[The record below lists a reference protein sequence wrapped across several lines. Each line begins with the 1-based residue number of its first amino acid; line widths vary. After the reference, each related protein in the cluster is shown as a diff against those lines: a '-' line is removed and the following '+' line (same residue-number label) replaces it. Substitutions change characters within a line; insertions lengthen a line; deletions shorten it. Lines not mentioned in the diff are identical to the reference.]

1 MYKEAIFA
9 LQQRLYYIKIRCR
22 TLEEKVK
29 LDKDLKPFLIHD
41 VKEKNSI
48 EAAIGV
54 LEQREF
60 LNSIVGDHDTR

>member
-9 LQQRLYYIKIRCR
+9 LQQRLYYVKIRCR
-22 TLEEKVK
+22 ELEQKVK
-29 LDKDLKPFLIHD
+29 LDKDLKPFLTHD

-60 LNSIVGDHDTR
+60 LNSITGDHDN